1 MDRSTKSSWRA
12 FSSDGGHGAL
22 RLRAD
27 TWLAEMGAEADAAV
41 VDERIKEDGFQ
52 VGWMML
58 STLMLGHSV
67 TRLGRVTPQDSSL
80 EDR

>member
-1 MDRSTKSSWRA
+1 M
-12 FSSDGGHGAL
+12 

-27 TWLAEMGAEADAAV
+27 TWLTEMGAEADAAV
-41 VDERIKEDGFQ
+41 VDERMKEDGFQ

-58 STLMLGHSV
+58 LMLVLGHSV

-80 EDR
+80 EGR